1 MTTGQI
7 ILLVAVLA
15 IAAPVW
21 VGPLFSLLMYIVG
34 LTMIL
39 GIAIREAARWCW
51 VRVCRLLP

>member
-21 VGPLFSLLMYIVG
+21 TGPLFSVLVYAAG
-34 LTMIL
+34 LCVMT
-39 GIAIREAARWCW
+39 GIGIFEAWRWVV
-51 VRVCRLLP
+51 VRVRRWFR